1 LGTKTPRFGKSPGK
15 RGLSRAASVKKRP
28 SQRFQTIAI
37 KNMVCERCIR
47 VVREEL
53 EILGFE
59 VRSVAL
65 GQATIVRRRGRATME
80 HIRQMLRRNGFD
92 LLDDRRSRIIQKIK
106 TAVLILVRTQHDD
119 QDEHVKDSV
128 AIERAVGL
136 NYRSLST
143 LFSSTEGITIERYT
157 ILQKIERVKE
167 LLRYD
172 ELSLKEIA
180 YQLGYSSLAHL
191 SNQFKKVTGMS
202 ARTYKKLNDAQRIPL
217 DSV

>member
-1 LGTKTPRFGKSPGK
+1 LGIKTPRFGKSPRK
-15 RGLSRAASVKKRP
+15 RGLARAASVKKRP

-37 KNMVCERCIR
+37 KNMVCDRCIR

-53 EILGFE
+53 ESLGFE

-92 LLDDRRSRIIQKIK
+92 LLDDRRSRIVQKIK

-119 QDEHVKDSV
+119 QDERVKDSK

-191 SNQFKKVTGMS
+191 SSQFKKVTGMS